1 MTVAQIG
8 SMIHHDGRN
17 YDDAVAHALPIAR
30 QKLEALIEDGRAKQA
45 RVVAQLMD
53 EAERRKDYLVPP
65 SKLSFAGREEPTD
78 TPLANAFSLWLS
90 GDGAAQGFRFNE
102 FSLGQMAGQLGVPQ
116 PFIKGV
122 IDENPYIAAHILND
136 LRYRLGDSRRL
147 IREVDGTVRAVLSDR
162 FKPMD
167 QGRVI
172 EMFLK
177 AVQET
182 GALPLDGFCTD
193 RRYVLRAVIPQVM
206 QPLPNEVVALGVH
219 ISSSDYGA
227 GALNLSVFQIRM
239 WCTNLAV
246 GESVFREV
254 HLGGRMNGD
263 DGLVQ
268 WSGRTISLQSMAAL
282 SEMKDAMRAILAPEN
297 RERIE
302 ASWRAAALE
311 RINPQG
317 EADKLRKQSIL
328 SKESADSLVKLVQN
342 EQRIEVLP
350 VTPDPNSRLRFAQ
363 ALSWLA
369 QQVGGEKRLD
379 LEAAAGRYLNN

>member
-8 SMIHHDGRN
+8 SMIHHDSRN
-17 YDDAVAHALPIAR
+17 YEEAVAHALPIAH
-30 QKLEALIEDGRAKQA
+30 QKLEAMIENGRAKQA
-45 RVVAQLMD
+45 QVITHLMD
-53 EAERRKDYLVPP
+53 EADRRKDYLVPA
-65 SKLSFAGREEPTD
+65 SKFDFEGFNKAMQMKVDRADGNDFDWLSFND
-78 TPLANAFSLWLS
+78 Y
-90 GDGAAQGFRFNE
+90 
-102 FSLGQMAGQLGVPQ
+102 SLGQIASILGVPER
-116 PFIKGV
+116 FLKGV
-122 IDENPYIAAHILND
+122 INEDPQVAASIMND

-162 FKPMD
+162 YKPMD

-177 AVQET
+177 AIQET

-193 RRYVLRAVIPQVM
+193 RRYVLRAVIPQVLEPM
-206 QPLPNEVVALGVH
+206 PNEVVALGVH

-246 GESVFREV
+246 GESVFREI
-254 HLGGRMNGD
+254 HLGGRMNDD
-263 DGLVQ
+263 DGLIQ
-268 WSGRTISLQSMAAL
+268 WSGRTVSLQSMTAL
-282 SEMKDAMRAILAPEN
+282 SEMKDAMRAILAPDN

-302 ASWRAAALE
+302 ASWRAAAME
-311 RINPQG
+311 RINTQG
-317 EADKLRKQSIL
+317 EADRLRKQNIL
-328 SKESADSLVKLVQN
+328 SKEEADSLVKLVQN

-350 VTPDPNSRLRFAQ
+350 STPDPNSKLRFAQ

-369 QQVGGEKRLD
+369 QQAEGEKRLD
-379 LEAAAGRYLNN
+379 LETAAGRYLNN